1 MHAED
6 GMKMRGK
13 LFGIAVLA
21 LAALLAGGS
30 ALAQSGEAP
39 PAPAPPPGQEGP
51 RGMGGPDDALA
62 FIGFEGGFAGKTVT
76 GAPFSAS
83 ISTVMTEK
91 LADGNKIER
100 RTSGTLARDSQGRTR
115 RDLTLPAIGPWAAS
129 GQAAPRV
136 ILINDPVAATRYLL
150 DPDSK
155 VAREIPPGGWR
166 ARFGE
171 KQGSGKDEKDKDV
184 VTTSLG
190 TKTINGVPAQGT
202 RITRTIP
209 AGAIGNVKPI
219 RIVIERWYSP
229 DLQTNVL
236 VKRSDPRM
244 GETIFQLTDIERKE
258 PDASL
263 FQVPSDYAVKQG
275 GPGGRGRFGRRREHM
290 QPPPGENEPGEAPP
304 APPQQAPQQ

>member
-1 MHAED
+1 
-6 GMKMRGK
+6 MKMRGK
-13 LFGIAVLA
+13 LCGIAMLA

-39 PAPAPPPGQEGP
+39 PASAPQPGQEGP

-83 ISTVMTEK
+83 ISTTMTEK

-136 ILINDPVAATRYLL
+136 ILINDPVAETRYLL

-155 VAREIPPGGWR
+155 VAREIPVGGWR

-171 KQGSGKDEKDKDV
+171 KQGSSKDQKDKDV
-184 VTTSLG
+184 ATTSLG

-244 GETIFQLTDIERKE
+244 GETIFQLTDIQRKE
-258 PDASL
+258 PDGSL
-263 FQVPSDYAVKQG
+263 FQVPADYTVKQG
-275 GPGGRGRFGRRREHM
+275 GPGGRGRFGGRHGRM

-304 APPQQAPQQ
+304 PAPAPPQQTPQQ